1 MKLDQ
6 KSISFK
12 QLKTNVKN
20 SIRKIDKSYCS
31 NFINYAYKKKQ
42 KINTKKNISTW
53 KHKPKKYK

>member
-1 MKLDQ
+1 MVLIGDYVN
-6 KSISFK
+6 IY
-12 QLKTNVKN
+12 VKN